1 MIFTFWISS
10 LLEILVLGLLTFGP
24 RGDKSRKA
32 FAIAPAAESTIRNLV
47 ILYFQPSGDEKRERK
62 ANWAEVNE

>member
-1 MIFTFWISS
+1 M
-10 LLEILVLGLLTFGP
+10 VLGLLTFGP

-32 FAIAPAAESTIRNLV
+32 FAIAPAAESTMRNLV

>member
-1 MIFTFWISS
+1 M
-10 LLEILVLGLLTFGP
+10 VLGLLTFGP

-32 FAIAPAAESTIRNLV
+32 FAIAPAAESTMR